1 MRRFLILLL
10 LLTIAQ
16 LPFAPGAADAEPV
29 PVLLSVN
36 PTAAYPGGAIT
47 VTGNN
52 FNDIQNWKVVVEL
65 TTGEK
70 FQQVPVKKT
79 VNQFTF
85 KPPMIYTGMNV
96 TAKNAEHRNRI
107 KAIKLMYVQKGTLVS
122 NKLPFQIMSFYPIID
137 PPSVT
142 TFKTGDPMTLAGG
155 NWDTNALYAPNQYSA
170 VFEYLPGRSVK
181 APIVKPL
188 GGSPFVP
195 IPLAPAGMS
204 LVGTIMVKVPDVY
217 CGLPQE
223 QQDVLSKY
231 KGKFYIYS
239 NLGPNFPSNSFDIQI
254 AKKPLTLPNPSKTT
268 LGPFY
273 NAQAP
278 NRTVAYRGSTY
289 VMLPCRSEKA
299 VITGVKNTSQSR
311 IRLSAGGSAM
321 VDGIWLNP
329 GETTSAFN
337 GKTANVQWEAIGPES
352 SKGGPSHVFTLE
364 VTWKAIL

>member
-1 MRRFLILLL
+1 MRRFLILLM
-10 LLTIAQ
+10 LLTIAP
-16 LPFAPGAADAEPV
+16 LPFAPGAANAEPV
-29 PVLLSVN
+29 PVLLGVN
-36 PTAAYPGGAIT
+36 PSAAYPGGAIT
-47 VTGNN
+47 VTGSN
-52 FNDIQNWKVVVEL
+52 FNDIQTWTVVVQL

-70 FQQVPVKKT
+70 FQQVPVKT
-79 VNQFTF
+79 TLNQFTF

-96 TAKNAEHRNRI
+96 TAKNAEHREKI
-107 KAIKLMYVQKGTLVS
+107 KNIKLIYVQKGTVVS
-122 NKLPFQIMSFYPIID
+122 NKLPFQIVSFYPIID

-155 NWDTNALYAPNQYSA
+155 NWNTNALYAPEQYWA

-181 APIVKPL
+181 TPIEKPL
-188 GGSPFVP
+188 GISPSLQ
-195 IPLAPAGMS
+195 IPLAPTGMS

-217 CGLPQE
+217 CGMTQE
-223 QQDVLSKY
+223 LQDAISKN

-273 NAQAP
+273 NTQAP
-278 NRTVAYRGSTY
+278 NRTVTYRGSTY
-289 VMLPCRSEKA
+289 VMLPCRVEKA

-329 GETTSAFN
+329 GETISAFN
-337 GKTANVQWEAIGPES
+337 GKTANVQWEAVGPES
-352 SKGGPSHVFTLE
+352 SKSGPTYVFTLE
-364 VTWKAIL
+364 ITWKATL